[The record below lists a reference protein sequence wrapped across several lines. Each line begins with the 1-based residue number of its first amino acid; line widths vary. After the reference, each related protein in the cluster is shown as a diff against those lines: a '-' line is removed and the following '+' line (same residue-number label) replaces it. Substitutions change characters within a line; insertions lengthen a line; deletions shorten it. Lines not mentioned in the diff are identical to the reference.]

1 MHDKYKKCR
10 FFMHFKMP
18 KKNTCEGAFK
28 KIHLSE
34 PSVNCPL
41 ESDTCL
47 ADGQNICL
55 YKLSC
60 FSLMKFQKQISYCF
74 RKCVRESVISSTPQV
89 KNNTFYTAQNVNC
102 KKKLN
107 FFCYTIIVIYY
118 YVDIRINIYYTQI
131 HLLTLLINRL
141 YFNPDASQCVPQS
154 CRSLN
159 TNLSSAV
166 LYLEACDVQ
175 KDK

>member
-1 MHDKYKKCR
+1 M
-10 FFMHFKMP
+10 
-18 KKNTCEGAFK
+18 
-28 KIHLSE
+28 
-34 PSVNCPL
+34 
-41 ESDTCL
+41 
-47 ADGQNICL
+47 
-55 YKLSC
+55 
-60 FSLMKFQKQISYCF
+60 
-74 RKCVRESVISSTPQV
+74 RESVISSTPQV

-175 KDK
+175 KAKKKKKDK